1 MSDTSAFG
9 WSDVHREEAN
19 YIYYYKYEIFKDLSR
34 KEFINGAELEN
45 IYNNPSLDEKEK
57 KFQIGRWLFFYRG
70 WPSKL
75 PHEKLIKDEAT
86 EIQKVIKST
95 QRMKINNLLQQGGVL
110 GLTIVTGT
118 TAFPVFMPAMVL
130 AGGIGLFFYNYS
142 TTQAHK
148 KTMQRHRKRIEIL
161 KEQRNELISQI
172 TKRLKRSDMDKH
184 WKKHKKSVRNT
195 VLRYGSF
202 YNRVSDEDILYQLET
217 WGVHQPEKIFS
228 DHVSSDTGLSDAI
241 QAMGKSVL
249 TWRNGRGYS
258 NPLYRLVYY
267 QFLIEKDAGMIIGR
281 VFIDRVTELPF
292 GIKAEYLRNNHI
304 SNIKIQNISIPINE
318 QLKDLA
324 NPEIYPIIFVKEA
337 KAISLPVSSGS
348 IFNCVLANSKH
359 LSKAMNSW
367 LEMLKVDKKHQNLL
381 NASKDENSSWDDL
394 HDTATDLDNLR
405 KKQQDELDR
414 IVHSLYNKLE
424 LQQV

>member
-1 MSDTSAFG
+1 M
-9 WSDVHREEAN
+9 
-19 YIYYYKYEIFKDLSR
+19 
-34 KEFINGAELEN
+34 
-45 IYNNPSLDEKEK
+45 DEKEK
-57 KFQIGRWLFFYRG
+57 ESQIGRWLFFYRG

-75 PHEKLIKDEAT
+75 PHQKLIKDEEA

-95 QRMKINNLLQQGGVL
+95 QKMKTNNLLQQAIVL
-110 GLTIVTGT
+110 GVTIVTGT
-118 TAFPVFMPAMVL
+118 TAFPVFMPAMAL
-130 AGGIGLFFYNYS
+130 AGGIGLFFYNYT
-142 TTQAHK
+142 TTQAHE
-148 KTMQRHRKRIEIL
+148 KTIQIHRKRIETLEIQ
-161 KEQRNELISQI
+161 KGKLIAQI
-172 TKRLKRSDMDKH
+172 AKRLKRSDMDKH
-184 WKKHKKSVRNT
+184 WEKHKKSVRNT

-202 YNRVSDEDILYQLET
+202 YKRVSDEDTLYQLET

-228 DHVSSDTGLSDAI
+228 DHVSNDTGLSGAI
-241 QAMGKSVL
+241 QAMGENVL

-258 NPLYRLVYY
+258 SPLYRLVYY

-281 VFIDRVTELPF
+281 VFVDRVTELPF

-304 SNIKIQNISIPINE
+304 SNIKIQDISIPIND
-318 QLKDLA
+318 QLRGLA
-324 NPEIYPIIFVKEA
+324 SLEIYPIIFVKEA

-359 LSKAMNSW
+359 LSEAMNNW
-367 LEMLKVDKKHQNLL
+367 LEMLKVDKEHQNAL
-381 NASKDENSSWDDL
+381 NSTNDENPSWDDL
-394 HDTATDLDNLR
+394 HDTATNLDDLR